1 MRRTNRWIA
10 VAVVAAAILVVSM
23 IPIPGSVPE
32 EGGGIPTSLLFHFVG
47 YAALAGTV
55 GHAAF
60 PAGGRL
66 RALLTGVCGA
76 SVYGALIECLQYPVP
91 YRSFSI
97 LDMAT
102 NAAGATLGA
111 VVLLGAL
118 ALSEHRR

>member
-1 MRRTNRWIA
+1 MPLLALQA
-10 VAVVAAAILVVSM
+10 VSK
-23 IPIPGSVPE
+23 S
-32 EGGGIPTSLLFHFVG
+32 
-47 YAALAGTV
+47 
-55 GHAAF
+55 
-60 PAGGRL
+60 
-66 RALLTGVCGA
+66 
-76 SVYGALIECLQYPVP
+76 YGALIECLQYPVP